1 MGKTD
6 TTRDLLMICWE
17 AIEEDKMF
25 PSDTFQEII
34 LNDNV
39 SVDEKDQHYKRFIDD
54 MLGS

>member
-1 MGKTD
+1 
-6 TTRDLLMICWE
+6 
-17 AIEEDKMF
+17 MF